1 MKGKT
6 SIKVDAIGI
15 IKTSFSSMEIRKARH
30 GVSGHIKIYD
40 QYRDGLIGIEGFSHL
55 IVLAYLHQVTPIQR
69 QVLKVRYRRLLN
81 RGVKLEELPLVGV
94 FSSDSPHRPNP
105 LAVTIVEL
113 VKREGSQLFVNGL
126 DLFNNTPVLDIKHY
140 TPNRVIQNISLPQWY
155 KELEDKVA
163 QAEKVT
169 G

>member
-1 MKGKT
+1 MV
-6 SIKVDAIGI
+6 IRVDAIGI
-15 IKTSFSSMEIRKARH
+15 IKTSSSSMEVRKAQH

-40 QYRDGLIGIEGFSHL
+40 QYLDGLTGIEGFSHL
-55 IVLAYLHQVTPIQR
+55 IVVAYLHQVTPIQR
-69 QVLKVRYRRLLN
+69 QVLQVRYRRLLH
-81 RGVKLEELPLVGV
+81 RGVKLEQLPLVGV
-94 FSSDSPHRPNP
+94 FCSDSPHRPNP
-105 LAVTIVEL
+105 VAVTIVEL

-155 KELEDKVA
+155 KELEDKIV
-163 QAEKVT
+163 QAEKVA

>member
-1 MKGKT
+1 
-6 SIKVDAIGI
+6 
-15 IKTSFSSMEIRKARH
+15 
-30 GVSGHIKIYD
+30 
-40 QYRDGLIGIEGFSHL
+40 
-55 IVLAYLHQVTPIQR
+55 
-69 QVLKVRYRRLLN
+69 
-81 RGVKLEELPLVGV
+81 LEELPLVGV